1 MRKSRYLISLY
12 YSEPGVEA
20 TFAAGFGGS
29 KRIEHLSDGAPGRI
43 VGRPDWDVPACFVRK
58 LVRTSKP
65 WWEQNGVMYPI
76 QIKLKSSTTEKE
88 QERILVETANSTV
101 TTQRKLKRT
110 ISSSTL
116 REPASLRSDGVRD
129 HPGMPFGFPPE
140 YAFSFAGIPIAKS

>member
-1 MRKSRYLISLY
+1 MFLPVSC
-12 YSEPGVEA
+12 
-20 TFAAGFGGS
+20 GGS
-29 KRIEHLSDGAPGRI
+29 CAP
-43 VGRPDWDVPACFVRK
+43 AN
-58 LVRTSKP
+58 L

>member
-1 MRKSRYLISLY
+1 VKQLLQQDLVAP
-12 YSEPGVEA
+12 SELSTCPMAHRVELSCGRR
-20 TFAAGFGGS
+20 TGMFLPVSCGGS
-29 KRIEHLSDGAPGRI
+29 CAP
-43 VGRPDWDVPACFVRK
+43 AN
-58 LVRTSKP
+58 L